1 MLSEKINLQDTCGVN
16 SLHGMPGIFGA
27 LVSAIAI
34 AFSSGKGFADDYF
47 PAVGDD
53 KALSS

>member
-1 MLSEKINLQDTCGVN
+1 
-16 SLHGMPGIFGA
+16 MPGIFGA

-34 AFSSGKGFADDYF
+34 GASSGKGFPDDYF
-47 PAVGDD
+47 PAVGTD